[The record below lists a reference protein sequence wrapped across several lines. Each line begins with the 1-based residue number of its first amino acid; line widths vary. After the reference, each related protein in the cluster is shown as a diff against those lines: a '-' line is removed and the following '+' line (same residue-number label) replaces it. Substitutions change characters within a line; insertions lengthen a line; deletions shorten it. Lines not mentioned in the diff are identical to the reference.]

1 MRLPL
6 QITARDIEL
15 TEAIETAVRKKA
27 EKLDQFSDRIIA
39 CRVVIECPHKH
50 HHKGV
55 LHNVHIDL
63 TVPGAELV
71 VKREPHE
78 DLYVALRDAF
88 DAAVRQLREHMDR
101 SNDHH
106 SRNGN
111 AAA

>member
-15 TEAIETAVRKKA
+15 TAAIERTVRKKA
-27 EKLDQFSDRIIA
+27 EKLEQFSDRIMA
-39 CRVVIECPHKH
+39 CRVVIECPHRH
-50 HHKGV
+50 HHKGA
-55 LHNVHIDL
+55 LYNVHIDL

-71 VKREPHE
+71 VKREPNE

-88 DAAVRQLREHMDR
+88 DAAARQLREHMDR
-101 SNDHH
+101 RQDYH
-106 SRNGN
+106 SRNG